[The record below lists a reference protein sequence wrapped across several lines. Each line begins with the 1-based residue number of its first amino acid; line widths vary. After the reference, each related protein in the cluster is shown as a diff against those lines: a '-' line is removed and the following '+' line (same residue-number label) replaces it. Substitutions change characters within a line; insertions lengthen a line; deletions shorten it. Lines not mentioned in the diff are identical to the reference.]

1 MSSRVTTHTNRTE
14 RSVDNPELW
23 ELDPEFRPIET
34 LSDLVESARRAAS
47 KIPPEERAE
56 ARRHIVAYLDEVAA
70 REPSRLPAQHSE

>member
-1 MSSRVTTHTNRTE
+1 MTTHTSHTE
-14 RSVDNPELW
+14 LSVDNSEPW

-47 KIPPEERAE
+47 KIPPDERAE

-70 REPSRLPAQHSE
+70 REPSRLRDQHSG